1 MTESNNQNAAS
12 NGANV
17 SPEWE
22 LRLAREV
29 RNLDRELMP
38 NRDLWSGIERRIEAY
53 PQPKKAER
61 NTGWM
66 QYGIAASVLMAF
78 SALALTV
85 LDMTGTIPSN
95 ELAVLDTR
103 GTQTLDMLQVEYR
116 KTRQPLVEQFTD
128 TNRNLAPETLEE
140 LYRNIE
146 IMAQARRD
154 IEEQVRKDPT
164 NPRLVELLMRVHEQE
179 LELLKQ
185 DFSHPSRSM

>member
-1 MTESNNQNAAS
+1 MTESNNQNAGTEGAS
-12 NGANV
+12 V

-22 LRLAREV
+22 MRLAREV

-85 LDMTGTIPSN
+85 LAPGASAQRTFDQDKMKSQY
-95 ELAVLDTR
+95 EE
-103 GTQTLDMLQVEYR
+103 MLTHDWY
-116 KTRQPLVEQFTD
+116 KDGGWTTD
-128 TNRNLAPETLEE
+128 FEAAKKQAKKAGVPIFAYFMRTYAP
-140 LYRNIE
+140 
-146 IMAQARRD
+146 
-154 IEEQVRKDPT
+154 
-164 NPRLVELLMRVHEQE
+164 
-179 LELLKQ
+179 
-185 DFSHPSRSM
+185 